1 MDTPHTYAHMLPTPD
16 KLLKENMTLKMNFKN
31 IQIARVLL
39 NIEEQDQAMD
49 SGFQNMLL
57 SVNSLL

>member
-1 MDTPHTYAHMLPTPD
+1 MDTPHTYTHMLPIPD

-39 NIEEQDQAMD
+39 NIEETRPNNGQWF
-49 SGFQNMLL
+49 SEYVII
-57 SVNSLL
+57 S

>member
-1 MDTPHTYAHMLPTPD
+1 MDTPHTYTHMLPIPD

-39 NIEEQDQAMD
+39 NIEETRPNNGQWF
-49 SGFQNMLL
+49 SEY
-57 SVNSLL
+57 VIIIIC